1 LKIYVIIAAYNEAP
15 TIGGVLD
22 ALQSLGYSAILV
34 DDGSSDKTM
43 HIASSFPVTIIRHPI
58 NLGQGA
64 SLETGMEAAR
74 FMNADYIV
82 HFDGD
87 GQHDERDIALLL
99 KPLMERQCD
108 IVFGSRFLGTP
119 QPGLSMPKRLTLRA
133 GRWINYLLTGILL
146 TDAHN
151 GLRAMNR
158 KALNKIHFTQ
168 EGMAHATE
176 ILYCVK
182 KNSLKYLEVPVHI
195 RYTSYSKRKGQ
206 TIMNAVNILFHL
218 LYKKN

>member
-15 TIGGVLD
+15 AIGGVLE
-22 ALQSLGYSAILV
+22 ALQSPGYSVILV
-34 DDGSSDKTM
+34 DDGSSDETKR
-43 HIASSFPVTIIRHPI
+43 IASSFPVTVIRHSI

-74 FMNADYIV
+74 CAAADFIV

-99 KPLMERQCD
+99 KPLMEGRCD
-108 IVFGSRFLGTP
+108 IVFGSRFLGVQ
-119 QPGLSMPKRLTLRA
+119 QPGLGMLRRLTLRT

-158 KALNKIHFTQ
+158 KALDKIHFTQ
-168 EGMAHATE
+168 AGMAHATE

-182 KNSLKYLEVPVHI
+182 KNSLKYLEVPVRV

-206 TIMNAVNILFHL
+206 TILDAVNILFHL

>member
-1 LKIYVIIAAYNEAP
+1 
-15 TIGGVLD
+15 
-22 ALQSLGYSAILV
+22 
-34 DDGSSDKTM
+34 
-43 HIASSFPVTIIRHPI
+43 
-58 NLGQGA
+58 
-64 SLETGMEAAR
+64 
-74 FMNADYIV
+74 
-82 HFDGD
+82 
-87 GQHDERDIALLL
+87 
-99 KPLMERQCD
+99 
-108 IVFGSRFLGTP
+108 
-119 QPGLSMPKRLTLRA
+119 
-133 GRWINYLLTGILL
+133 
-146 TDAHN
+146 
-151 GLRAMNR
+151 MNR